1 MKIKITAES
10 TIDLPKEL
18 LEEYNISTLPFT
30 VILGDNEY
38 KDGEITSS
46 DIFAFVDEHKIL
58 PKTSA
63 INEAQYTEF
72 FTEMKKEYDAIVHI
86 TLSSKIS
93 SANQNAVA
101 ASKNF
106 ENVYV
111 IDSKSLST
119 GIALLAIYASKLVSE
134 GKLTAQEIAEKVAA
148 RVPSVQASFVI
159 KKLDY
164 LYKGGRCSALA
175 FVGSKFLKIRPQILL
190 EDGAMGVHKKYMG
203 KMEGAIEK
211 YVDDCIEEFN
221 NPDLSVAFITYT
233 TATEGMIESARLALR
248 ARGFKAIY
256 ETTAG
261 ATITSHCGENT
272 LGILY
277 LNDGEQ
283 Q

>member
-38 KDGEITSS
+38 KDGDITSS
-46 DIFAFVDEHKIL
+46 DIFAFVEEHKIL

-175 FVGSKFLKIRPQILL
+175 LVGSKFLKIRPQILL

-203 KMEGAIEK
+203 KMEGAISK
-211 YVDDCIEEFN
+211 YVDDCLEEFN

-233 TATEGMIESARLALR
+233 TATEEMIESARLALR
-248 ARGFKAIY
+248 AKGFKTIY

-277 LNDGEQ
+277 INDGEQ